1 MKWRHLL
8 FFALAGFWSSFGAFA
23 AELPG
28 RFVDLP
34 TVRLWMIDSGG
45 TGEPVILLHPR
56 TGNSE
61 FWQYTVP
68 ALAEAGYRAIA
79 IDNPGWGKSV
89 VYDANNPVPVAETID
104 ALIDHLELGEIHVV
118 GTAMGGY
125 VALDYAAW
133 RPERTKS
140 LVIAA
145 SGLGLQNDPEYDA
158 FRKRAEIPG
167 MDQQPSDI
175 REVSPT
181 YRGMNPEGVARWKEI
196 YNNAQQEGAV
206 RPPLRTPNT
215 PEKLASLRVPSLVIA
230 GGMDLVTPSGAMRLW
245 SRHITAPKEFLVI
258 PEAGHVLV
266 WEQPEVFTQT
276 LIRFLQ
282 KH

>member
-1 MKWRHLL
+1 MFLV
-8 FFALAGFWSSFGAFA
+8 LAGVSVGASA
-23 AELPG
+23 AELTG

-45 TGEPVILLHPR
+45 TGEAVVLLHPR
-56 TGNSE
+56 TGNSD

-68 ALAEAGYRAIA
+68 ALADAGYRAIA

-89 VYDANNPVPVAETID
+89 VHDAQNPVPVAESID
-104 ALIDHLELGEIHVV
+104 ALLDHLGLDDIHVV

-125 VALDYAAW
+125 VAMDYAVW
-133 RPERTKS
+133 RPERTRS

-145 SGLGLQNDPEYDA
+145 SGLGMQNDPEYRA
-158 FRKRAEIPG
+158 FRERAEIPG
-167 MDQQPSDI
+167 MDQQPSYI
-175 REVSPT
+175 REISPT

-196 YNNAQQEGAV
+196 YNNAQQEGAI
-206 RPPLRTPNT
+206 RPSLRAPNT

-245 SRHITAPKEFLVI
+245 SRHITAPTEFLVV
-258 PEAGHVLV
+258 PEGGHVLV
-266 WEQPEVFTQT
+266 WEQPQFFNRA
-276 LIRFLQ
+276 LIDFLR

>member
-1 MKWRHLL
+1 MPAVSIDRGVFIMKWRYLL
-8 FFALAGFWSSFGAFA
+8 FFALAGFLTSFGSLA

-56 TGNSE
+56 TGNSG
-61 FWQYTVP
+61 FWQFTVS

-89 VYDANNPVPVAETID
+89 VYDAKNPVPVAETID
-104 ALIDHLELGEIHVV
+104 ALIDHFELGEVHVV

-125 VALDYAAW
+125 VAVDYAAW

-145 SGLGLQNDPEYDA
+145 SGLGLQNDPEYKA
-158 FRKRAEIPG
+158 FRKRAA
-167 MDQQPSDI
+167 I
-175 REVSPT
+175 RRT
-181 YRGMNPEGVARWKEI
+181 YLTNV
-196 YNNAQQEGAV
+196 
-206 RPPLRTPNT
+206 
-215 PEKLASLRVPSLVIA
+215 
-230 GGMDLVTPSGAMRLW
+230 
-245 SRHITAPKEFLVI
+245 
-258 PEAGHVLV
+258 
-266 WEQPEVFTQT
+266 
-276 LIRFLQ
+276 
-282 KH
+282 

>member
-1 MKWRHLL
+1 MNWRHAVILV
-8 FFALAGFWSSFGAFA
+8 LAACWSAFIASA

-28 RFVDLP
+28 RFVELP

-45 TGEPVILLHPR
+45 TGDAVILLHPR

-68 ALAEAGYRAIA
+68 ALIEAGYRAIA
-79 IDNPGWGKSV
+79 IDNPGWNKSV
-89 VYDANNPVPVAETID
+89 VHDSQNPVPVAKTID
-104 ALIDHLELGEIHVV
+104 ALVEYLELDEVHVV

-145 SGLGLQNDPEYDA
+145 SGLGLQDDPEYAA
-158 FRKRAEIPG
+158 FRERAEIPG
-167 MDQQPSDI
+167 MRQQPSVI
-175 REVSPT
+175 RELSPT
-181 YRGMNPEGVARWKEI
+181 YRGMNPEGVARWKKI
-196 YNNAQQEGAV
+196 YNNAQQQGAV
-206 RPPLRTPNT
+206 RPPLRVPNT
-215 PEKLASLRVPSLVIA
+215 PEKLASLRVPTLVIA

-266 WEQPEVFTQT
+266 WEQPEVFNRI
-276 LIRFLQ
+276 LIDFLRR
-282 KH
+282 H